1 MRGEIDRF
9 AWNTVAFEIVRTR
22 TQCALAQREAPRDQT
37 RIGELTD
44 ADREIETALDQID
57 VLIAQMHVE
66 LR

>member
-1 MRGEIDRF
+1 MRGEIGRF

-22 TQCALAQREAPRDQT
+22 TQYALAQREAPRDQT

-44 ADREIETALDQID
+44 ADREIETGLDQID